1 MPVIRHLSS
10 GLLGLFLCPGS
21 GGLNVD
27 GKFRTDHTAHTA
39 PVTLR
44 AVTVDNVIAL
54 AINLRRLVESVFWA
68 ELDAE
73 ATLLTPLG
81 YHVNLVLL

>member
-10 GLLGLFLCPGS
+10 GLLALFRCPGS
-21 GGLNVD
+21 GGLNID
-27 GKFRTDHTAHTA
+27 RKLRTDHTAHTA
-39 PVTLR
+39 SVALR
-44 AVTVDNVIAL
+44 AVTVDNVIPL

-81 YHVNLVLL
+81 YHINLVLL